1 MTFCTNCG
9 KPVQDTQKFCGVCG
23 MQLNQLN
30 EGSNQVSQPPAV
42 PAYPN
47 VPPPVQAVQSSVSG
61 SPTEMVKFVIPSL
74 SISKSWGRSDSYT
87 LIVTDRRS
95 IFAKLTQEIMNET
108 VKMARADAEAQ
119 GKGFFGKWAAQMKGF
134 NNYAVRYN
142 KFTPDQVLQETKGN
156 FAVENSMIRRI
167 KITDNTD
174 EDSPGVEYGIE
185 FQTVTE
191 KLYFKTIYNQV
202 NNFKQAYGDAIVK

>member
-9 KPVQDTQKFCGVCG
+9 KPVQDTQKFCGACG
-23 MQLNQLN
+23 TQLNQLN
-30 EGSNQVSQPPAV
+30 EGSNQATQLPAAPV
-42 PAYPN
+42 YQN
-47 VPPPVQAVQSSVSG
+47 VPPPVQAVQSTGSG
-61 SPTEMVKFVIPSL
+61 SPTETVKFVIPSL
-74 SISKSWGRSDSYT
+74 AISKSWGRSDSYT

-108 VKMARADAEAQ
+108 VKTARADAEAQ

-134 NNYAVRYN
+134 NNYAMRYN

-156 FAVENSMIRRI
+156 FAVENSTIRRI
-167 KITDNTD
+167 RITDNTD
-174 EDSPGVEYGIE
+174 EDSPSAEYGIE
-185 FQTVTE
+185 FQTATD

-202 NNFKQAYGDAIVK
+202 SNFKQAYGDAIVK

>member
-1 MTFCTNCG
+1 
-9 KPVQDTQKFCGVCG
+9 
-23 MQLNQLN
+23 MQLNQSN
-30 EGSNQVSQPPAV
+30 EGLTQAAQPAAAPVNQNMPPPA
-42 PAYPN
+42 
-47 VPPPVQAVQSSVSG
+47 QAVQGTVSG
-61 SPTEMVKFVIPSL
+61 APTEIVKFVIPSL
-74 SISKSWGRSDSYT
+74 AVSKSWGRSDSYT

-108 VKMARADAEAQ
+108 VKTARADAEAQ

-156 FAVENSMIRRI
+156 FAIENSMIRRI

-174 EDSPGVEYGIE
+174 EDSPSAEYGIE
-185 FQTVTE
+185 FQTMTE
-191 KLYFKTIYNQV
+191 KLYFKTIYNQI